1 MRPRSMTGWRPST
14 TARFSFLFL
23 AAISRS
29 AAAIAVDDLVN
40 VPGGPASVQR
50 LLRLDSGRRPATFF
64 RDVHEV
70 LLFEGELQADWPEVE
85 GRRAVV
91 EFAEDLLLWRR
102 EFGASAAFSASPK
115 EGEKDARRA
124 LAWLGMRVEGAPGSW
139 TTASR
144 NDRESLGR
152 RRFFDA
158 IGTPIPVF
166 LSKLRA
172 GERVVVA
179 PRDEPALL
187 PFGLSAWRQILREPS
202 LTAGDA
208 FLYFVKNV
216 KASRMLVAV
225 DSLDA
230 ETLEELGAVA
240 GEGGGSV
247 AALRVLYERALE
259 PFARFPEAI
268 SLHAGRFE
276 LPGGR
281 EADPIWAD
289 VFGVSPS
296 EPGRFLRALYEKDS
310 GKGAYVVDVL
320 QQLPDAVARGL
331 VLSGEGF
338 GPRSLE
344 RFRQL
349 YRSIEKAGD
358 GVALARRDP
367 DDFGHLARF
376 LHLSAEGDLAL
387 SGADLDGETFPRTE
401 SELQEIVASGRRHP
415 AQTGDVLARL
425 FRAEPG
431 RQGGPTAGRRFL
443 FVSSLIEIRPDLQE
457 PGLVALLLRGVDRF
471 FPAYAVLQDVSVD
484 PALARRYLF
493 ALDRLDRRRDS
504 RASEV
509 ACGLFQTGAELLAQ
523 LARSNALAPAEIR
536 DLFSAY
542 LDLPLFAEESVGPA
556 DGAKDLLSW
565 LSDRLLPALRAA
577 ERRSIDARRAE
588 NARREE
594 AYRSTLR
601 THGAAGRAGPA
612 DAARW
617 LLEPI
622 CPPDD
627 EFIGPMPARIVE
639 ERRRLADTEEQA
651 EKWIEEALAI
661 ERTSHERIRAPARL
675 EVPEESATADELLA
689 RALVGPSVP
698 ARVEWRGGRYL
709 FDLATDELSRRR
721 EFREKQRVASLED
734 VEGIRRARGEL
745 LAAAGRG
752 DAGSARQAIADL
764 ATRLQVVQAPDA
776 APADRRPSEEDR
788 AAREFVADALRIPGG
803 AAGAVLRDVRALDT
817 VVAGR
822 ALEAMLGH
830 VYAISAGDPE
840 DLYYQDPDFVRRH
853 SFRRVEKG
861 GKVLVSPFGP
871 TTLAPRESGGGSRV
885 SGSVF
890 GLPDVLGLLH
900 AEQIPYNPGAFI
912 GNEQIRSGLVGPVRR
927 MSPARVDDDAM
938 AFVAASCRAAEELA
952 VTLAQKDER
961 ERFRLW
967 RGLARDLVPRSR
979 LARLAKLGPGEAS
992 GEALAEELSPTDLYR
1007 IGRRIALGRA
1017 PSSASGAA
1025 REAKAALESL
1035 REKFGE
1041 AGARERLAEFGS
1053 QAVAYAGRLRL
1064 TDLDLPSYERLAAYR
1079 TPQLFSDRL
1088 YDLKISA
1095 ARAVSDAGLPAA
1107 VLPAVLP
1114 GAVDR
1119 MLADVKM
1126 AFAFDWRALVRRA
1139 RAFDTRELD
1148 FHLDEA
1154 LKAGRLVRDQ
1164 NADPFEERQ

>member
-1 MRPRSMTGWRPST
+1 MRPRSMTGRRRST
-14 TARFSFLFL
+14 SARFSFLFL
-23 AAISRS
+23 AAVSRS
-29 AAAIAVDDLVN
+29 AAAIAAEEPVN
-40 VPGGPASVQR
+40 VPGGPASVRR
-50 LLRLDSGRRPATFF
+50 LLRLDPGRPPATFL

-70 LLFEGELQADWPEVE
+70 LLFEGEAQAGWPEVE

-91 EFAEDLLLWRR
+91 EFSEDLVLWRR
-102 EFGASAAFSASPK
+102 EFGASAVFSASSK
-115 EGEKDARRA
+115 DGEKNIRRA
-124 LAWLGMRVEGAPGSW
+124 LAWLGMKVEGAPGSW
-139 TTASR
+139 TTESR
-144 NDRESLGR
+144 NDRESLSR
-152 RRFFDA
+152 RRFFEA
-158 IGTPIPVF
+158 IGIPITVF
-166 LSKLRA
+166 LSRLRA
-172 GERVVVA
+172 GEEVVVA
-179 PRDEPALL
+179 PRDEPAPL
-187 PFGLSAWRQILREPS
+187 PFGLPAWRQILREPN

-216 KASRMLVAV
+216 KASRMLSAV

-230 ETLEELGAVA
+230 ETLEQIGAVA
-240 GEGGGSV
+240 GGGGGSV

-296 EPGRFLRALYEKDS
+296 EPGRFLLALYEKDS
-310 GKGAYVVDVL
+310 GMGAYVVDVL
-320 QQLPDAVARGL
+320 QQLPDAVARAL
-331 VLSGEGF
+331 VLSPEGF

-344 RFRQL
+344 RFRRL
-349 YRSIEKAGD
+349 YRSIEKAGE
-358 GVALARRDP
+358 GIALARRDP

-376 LHLSAEGDLAL
+376 LRLSAEGDLAL
-387 SGADLDGETFPRTE
+387 SGADLDGETFPRSE
-401 SELQEIVASGRRHP
+401 AELQEIVAPGRRLP

-471 FPAYAVLQDVSVD
+471 FPAYAVLQDVPVD

-509 ACGLFQTGAELLAQ
+509 ACGLFQTGAEILAQ

-556 DGAKDLLSW
+556 EGARDLLAW

-601 THGAAGRAGPA
+601 AHGSAGRAGQA
-612 DAARW
+612 EAVRW

-622 CPPDD
+622 CAADD

-639 ERRRLADTEEQA
+639 ERRRLADTEERA
-651 EKWIEEALAI
+651 EQWIEEALAI
-661 ERTSHERIRAPARL
+661 ESVSHRRVPAPLRL
-675 EVPEESATADELLA
+675 EIPEESATADELLA
-689 RALVGPSVP
+689 RALVGPLAP

-709 FDLATDELSRRR
+709 FDPATDELFRRR
-721 EFREKQRVASLED
+721 EFRERQRIVSLED
-734 VEGIRRARGEL
+734 VEEIRRAREL
-745 LAAAGRG
+745 LAATAKG
-752 DAGSARQAIADL
+752 DANAARKAIADL
-764 ATRLQVVQAPDA
+764 ATRLQVAQSPDSAP
-776 APADRRPSEEDR
+776 PDRRPSEEEG
-788 AAREFVADALRIPGG
+788 AAREFVADALRVPDG
-803 AAGAVLRDVRALDT
+803 AAGALPKDVRALDA
-817 VVAGR
+817 VAAGR

-900 AEQIPYNPGAFI
+900 AEQISYNPGAFI

-927 MSPARVDDDAM
+927 MSPARLDDDAM
-938 AFVAASCRAAEELA
+938 AFVAAACRAAEELA

-961 ERFRLW
+961 ERFRSW
-967 RGLARDLVPRSR
+967 RDLARDLVPRSR

-992 GEALAEELSPTDLYR
+992 GEALAGELSPTDLYR
-1007 IGRRIALGRA
+1007 IGRRIALGSA
-1017 PSSASGAA
+1017 TSSASGAA
-1025 REAKAALESL
+1025 RDAKAALLRL

-1041 AGARERLAEFGS
+1041 AGARERLAEFGP

-1064 TDLDLPSYERLAAYR
+1064 TDLDLPSYERLADYR

-1088 YDLKISA
+1088 YDLKIA
-1095 ARAVSDAGLPAA
+1095 AVRAVSEAGLPVA

-1114 GAVDR
+1114 EAVDK

-1126 AFAFDWRALVRRA
+1126 AFAFDWRSLVRRA
-1139 RAFDTRELD
+1139 QGFDARELD
-1148 FHLDEA
+1148 LHLERA
-1154 LKAGRLVRDQ
+1154 LRTGRLVRDQ
-1164 NADPFEERQ
+1164 NADPLEKRQ

>member
-1 MRPRSMTGWRPST
+1 MRGGHRSTVVRL
-14 TARFSFLFL
+14 SFLFL
-23 AAISRS
+23 AAVSRS
-29 AAAIAVDDLVN
+29 AAGIAAEDPVN
-40 VPGGPASVQR
+40 VPGGPASVR
-50 LLRLDSGRRPATFF
+50 HLLRLDFGRPPATFF

-70 LLFEGELQADWPEVE
+70 LLFEGESQASWPEVE
-85 GRRAVV
+85 GRKAVV

-102 EFGASAAFSASPK
+102 EFGASAVFSASSK
-115 EGEKDARRA
+115 EGEKNARRA
-124 LAWLGMRVEGAPGSW
+124 LTWLGMKVDGAPGSW
-139 TTASR
+139 TTESR
-144 NDRESLGR
+144 SDHESLSR

-158 IGTPIPVF
+158 IGIPIPVF

-172 GERVVVA
+172 GEQVVVA
-179 PRDEPALL
+179 PRDEPAPL
-187 PFGLSAWRQILREPS
+187 PFGLPAWRQILREPN
-202 LTAGDA
+202 LTAADA

-216 KASRMLVAV
+216 KASRMLLAV
-225 DSLDA
+225 DALDA
-230 ETLEELGAVA
+230 ETLEELGALA
-240 GEGGGSV
+240 GGGIGSV
-247 AALRVLYERALE
+247 AALRALYERALD

-268 SLHAGRFE
+268 SLHGGKFE

-289 VFGVSPS
+289 VFGISPS
-296 EPGRFLRALYEKDS
+296 EPNRFLRALFEKDS

-320 QQLPDAVARGL
+320 QQLPDAVASAL
-331 VLSGEGF
+331 VLSPEGF
-338 GPRSLE
+338 GPRSVE
-344 RFRQL
+344 RFRRL
-349 YRSIEKAGD
+349 YRSIVKAGE
-358 GVALARRDP
+358 GFEVARRDP
-367 DDFGHLARF
+367 YDFGHLARF
-376 LHLSAEGDLAL
+376 LRLSAEGDLAL
-387 SGADLDGETFPRTE
+387 SGADLDGETFPRSE
-401 SELQEIVASGRRHP
+401 SELQEIVAPGRRHR
-415 AQTGDVLARL
+415 AHTEEVLARL

-431 RQGGPTAGRRFL
+431 RLGGPTAARRLL
-443 FVSSLIEIRPDLQE
+443 FVSSLIEIRPGLQE

-471 FPAYAVLQDVSVD
+471 FPAYAVLEDVPVD

-493 ALDRLDRRRDS
+493 GLDRLDRRRDS

-523 LARSNALAPAEIR
+523 LARSNALVPAEVR

-542 LDLPLFAEESVGPA
+542 LDLPLFAEESIGPA

-565 LSDRLLPALRAA
+565 LSDRLLATLRAA

-594 AYRSTLR
+594 AYRSALR
-601 THGAAGRAGPA
+601 AHGASGRAGPA

-617 LLEPI
+617 LLESI

-651 EKWIEEALAI
+651 EQWIEEALAI
-661 ERTSHERIRAPARL
+661 ERALRRIPEPVRL

-689 RALVGPSVP
+689 RALVGPPAP
-698 ARVEWRGGRYL
+698 ARVEWRGGHYL
-709 FDLATDELSRRR
+709 FDPATDELSRRR
-721 EFREKQRVASLED
+721 EFREKQRIASLED

-752 DAGSARQAIADL
+752 DADSTRKAITDL
-764 ATRLQVVQAPDA
+764 ATRLQVAQSPDA
-776 APADRRPSEEDR
+776 APADRRPSEEER
-788 AAREFVADALRIPGG
+788 GAREFVADALRAPGDPPG
-803 AAGAVLRDVRALDT
+803 ALPRDFRALDA
-817 VVAGR
+817 VVAAR

-861 GKVLVSPFGP
+861 GKLLVSPFGP

-900 AEQIPYNPGAFI
+900 AEQIPYKPGAFI

-938 AFVAASCRAAEELA
+938 TFVTASCRTAEELA
-952 VTLAQKDER
+952 VTLAQKDES
-961 ERFRLW
+961 ERFQSW
-967 RGLARDLVPRSR
+967 RDLARDLVPRSR
-979 LARLAKLGPGEAS
+979 LARVAKLGPGEAS
-992 GEALAEELSPTDLYR
+992 REALAEQLSPTDLYR
-1007 IGRRIALGRA
+1007 IGRRIALGTP
-1017 PSSASGAA
+1017 PSSAPSAA
-1025 REAKAALESL
+1025 REAKAALDRL
-1035 REKFGE
+1035 RERFGE
-1041 AGARERLAEFGS
+1041 AGARERLAEFGP

-1064 TDLDLPSYERLAAYR
+1064 TDLDLPPYERLAAYR

-1119 MLADVKM
+1119 MLADVRM
-1126 AFAFDWRALVRRA
+1126 AFAFDWRSLVRRA
-1139 RAFDTRELD
+1139 HAFDASELD

-1164 NADPFEERQ
+1164 NADPLEERQ

>member
-1 MRPRSMTGWRPST
+1 MRPRSMTGRRRST
-14 TARFSFLFL
+14 SARFSFLFL
-23 AAISRS
+23 AAVSRS
-29 AAAIAVDDLVN
+29 AAAIAAEEPVN
-40 VPGGPASVQR
+40 VPGGPASVRR
-50 LLRLDSGRRPATFF
+50 LLRLDPGRPPATFL

-70 LLFEGELQADWPEVE
+70 LLFEGEAQAGWPEVE

-91 EFAEDLLLWRR
+91 EFSEDLVLWRR
-102 EFGASAAFSASPK
+102 EFGASAVFSASSK

-124 LAWLGMRVEGAPGSW
+124 LAWLGIKVEGAPGSW
-139 TTASR
+139 TVESR
-144 NDRESLGR
+144 NDRESLSR

-166 LSKLRA
+166 LSRLRA
-172 GERVVVA
+172 GEQVVVA

-187 PFGLSAWRQILREPS
+187 PFGLPAWRQILREPN

-216 KASRMLVAV
+216 RASRMLSAV

-240 GEGGGSV
+240 GGGGGSV

-296 EPGRFLRALYEKDS
+296 EPGRFLLALYEKDS
-310 GKGAYVVDVL
+310 GMGAYVVDVL
-320 QQLPDAVARGL
+320 QQLPDAVARAL
-331 VLSGEGF
+331 VLSPEGF

-344 RFRQL
+344 RFRRL
-349 YRSIEKAGD
+349 YRSIEKAGE
-358 GVALARRDP
+358 GIALARRDP

-376 LHLSAEGDLAL
+376 LRLSAEGDLAL
-387 SGADLDGETFPRTE
+387 SGADLDGETFPRSE
-401 SELQEIVASGRRHP
+401 AELQEIVAPGRRLP

-471 FPAYAVLQDVSVD
+471 FPAYAVLQDVPVD

-509 ACGLFQTGAELLAQ
+509 ACGLFQTGAEILAQ

-556 DGAKDLLSW
+556 EGARDLLAW

-601 THGAAGRAGPA
+601 AHGSAGRAGQA
-612 DAARW
+612 EAVRW

-622 CPPDD
+622 CAADD

-639 ERRRLADTEEQA
+639 ERRRLADTEERA
-651 EKWIEEALAI
+651 EQWIEEALAI
-661 ERTSHERIRAPARL
+661 ESVSHRRVPAPLRL
-675 EVPEESATADELLA
+675 EIPEESATADELLA
-689 RALVGPSVP
+689 RALVGPLAP
-698 ARVEWRGGRYL
+698 ARVEWRGGLYL
-709 FDLATDELSRRR
+709 FDPATDELFRRR
-721 EFREKQRVASLED
+721 EFRERQRIVSLED
-734 VEGIRRARGEL
+734 VEEIRRAREL
-745 LAAAGRG
+745 LAATAKG
-752 DAGSARQAIADL
+752 DANAARKAIADL
-764 ATRLQVVQAPDA
+764 ATRLQVAQSPDSAP
-776 APADRRPSEEDR
+776 PDRRPSEEEG
-788 AAREFVADALRIPGG
+788 AAREFVADALRVPDG
-803 AAGAVLRDVRALDT
+803 AAGALPKDVRALDA
-817 VVAGR
+817 VAAVR

-830 VYAISAGDPE
+830 VY
-840 DLYYQDPDFVRRH
+840 
-853 SFRRVEKG
+853 
-861 GKVLVSPFGP
+861 
-871 TTLAPRESGGGSRV
+871 APRESGGGSRV

-900 AEQIPYNPGAFI
+900 AEQISYNPGAFI

-927 MSPARVDDDAM
+927 MSPARLDDDAM
-938 AFVAASCRAAEELA
+938 AFVAAACRAAEELA

-961 ERFRLW
+961 ERFRSW
-967 RGLARDLVPRSR
+967 RDLARDLVPRSR

-992 GEALAEELSPTDLYR
+992 GEALAGELSPTDLYR
-1007 IGRRIALGRA
+1007 IGRRIALGSA
-1017 PSSASGAA
+1017 TSSASGAA
-1025 REAKAALESL
+1025 RDAKAALLRL

-1041 AGARERLAEFGS
+1041 AGARERLAEFGP

-1064 TDLDLPSYERLAAYR
+1064 TDLDLPSYERLADYR

-1088 YDLKISA
+1088 YDLKIA
-1095 ARAVSDAGLPAA
+1095 AVRAVSEAGLPVA

-1114 GAVDR
+1114 EAVDK

-1126 AFAFDWRALVRRA
+1126 AFAFDWRSLVRRA
-1139 RAFDTRELD
+1139 QGFDARELD
-1148 FHLDEA
+1148 LHLEGA
-1154 LKAGRLVRDQ
+1154 LRTGRLVRDQ
-1164 NADPFEERQ
+1164 NADPLEKRQ

>member
-1 MRPRSMTGWRPST
+1 MTGRRRST
-14 TARFSFLFL
+14 SARFSFLFL
-23 AAISRS
+23 AAVSRS
-29 AAAIAVDDLVN
+29 AAAIAAEEPVN
-40 VPGGPASVQR
+40 VPGGPASVRR
-50 LLRLDSGRRPATFF
+50 LLRLDPGRPPATFL

-70 LLFEGELQADWPEVE
+70 LLFEGEAQAGWPEVE

-91 EFAEDLLLWRR
+91 EFSEDLVLWRR
-102 EFGASAAFSASPK
+102 EFGASAVFSASSK

-124 LAWLGMRVEGAPGSW
+124 LAWLGIKVEGAPGSW
-139 TTASR
+139 TVESR
-144 NDRESLGR
+144 NDRESLSR

-166 LSKLRA
+166 LSRLRA
-172 GERVVVA
+172 GEQVVVA

-187 PFGLSAWRQILREPS
+187 PFGLPAWRQILREPN

-216 KASRMLVAV
+216 RASRMLSAV

-240 GEGGGSV
+240 GGGGGSV

-296 EPGRFLRALYEKDS
+296 EPGRFLLALYEKDS
-310 GKGAYVVDVL
+310 GMGAYVVDVL
-320 QQLPDAVARGL
+320 QQLPDAVARAL
-331 VLSGEGF
+331 VLSPEGF

-344 RFRQL
+344 RFRRL
-349 YRSIEKAGD
+349 YRSIEKAGE
-358 GVALARRDP
+358 GIALARRDP

-376 LHLSAEGDLAL
+376 LRLSAEGDLAL
-387 SGADLDGETFPRTE
+387 SGADLDGETFPRSE
-401 SELQEIVASGRRHP
+401 AELQEIVAPGRRPP

-471 FPAYAVLQDVSVD
+471 FPAYAVLQDVPVD

-509 ACGLFQTGAELLAQ
+509 ACGLFQTGAEILAQ

-556 DGAKDLLSW
+556 EGARDLLAW

-601 THGAAGRAGPA
+601 AHGSAGRAGQA
-612 DAARW
+612 EAVRW

-622 CPPDD
+622 CAADD

-639 ERRRLADTEEQA
+639 ERRRLADTEERA
-651 EKWIEEALAI
+651 EQWIEEALAI
-661 ERTSHERIRAPARL
+661 ESVSHRRVPAPLRL
-675 EVPEESATADELLA
+675 EIPEESATADELLA
-689 RALVGPSVP
+689 RALVGPLAP
-698 ARVEWRGGRYL
+698 ARVEWRGGLYL
-709 FDLATDELSRRR
+709 FDPATDELFRRR
-721 EFREKQRVASLED
+721 EFRERQRIVSLED
-734 VEGIRRARGEL
+734 VEEIRRAREL
-745 LAAAGRG
+745 LAATAKG
-752 DAGSARQAIADL
+752 DANAARKAIADL
-764 ATRLQVVQAPDA
+764 AARLRFTDS
-776 APADRRPSEEDR
+776 PAGLPKDTH
-788 AAREFVADALRIPGG
+788 
-803 AAGAVLRDVRALDT
+803 AVDT
-817 VVAGR
+817 LIAGR

-900 AEQIPYNPGAFI
+900 AEQISYNPGAFI

-927 MSPARVDDDAM
+927 MSPARLDDDAM
-938 AFVAASCRAAEELA
+938 AFVAAACRAAEELA

-961 ERFRLW
+961 ERFRSW
-967 RGLARDLVPRSR
+967 RDLARDLVPRSR

-992 GEALAEELSPTDLYR
+992 GEALAGELSPTDLYR
-1007 IGRRIALGRA
+1007 IGRRIALGSA
-1017 PSSASGAA
+1017 TSSASGAA
-1025 REAKAALESL
+1025 RDAKAALLRL

-1041 AGARERLAEFGS
+1041 AGARERLAEFGP

-1064 TDLDLPSYERLAAYR
+1064 TDLDLPSYERLADYR

-1088 YDLKISA
+1088 YDLKIA
-1095 ARAVSDAGLPAA
+1095 AVRAVSEAGLPVA

-1114 GAVDR
+1114 EAVDK

-1126 AFAFDWRALVRRA
+1126 AFAFDWRSLVRRA
-1139 RAFDTRELD
+1139 QGFDARELD
-1148 FHLDEA
+1148 LHLEGA
-1154 LKAGRLVRDQ
+1154 LRTGRLVRDQ
-1164 NADPFEERQ
+1164 NADPLEKRQ